1 VYYSQLQL
9 AKWETWTPSA
19 EFIARAKPVRWFSI
33 VIRAKGRPADLT
45 AAVRDQVLSLD
56 PDQPITN
63 LGPMKDL
70 FDARLSTRRFNML
83 LFGVFAGSALLLAS
97 IGIYGVISYSVAQR
111 VNEIGIRI
119 ALGAK
124 QRDVLWLIIGQG
136 MGLALAGL
144 GIGLTASSGLTRL
157 IKSLLYG
164 VSASDPVTLTAVS
177 TLLALTA
184 LLACY
189 LPARKAT
196 RIDPLAALRRE

>member
-1 VYYSQLQL
+1 
-9 AKWETWTPSA
+9 
-19 EFIARAKPVRWFSI
+19 
-33 VIRAKGRPADLT
+33 
-45 AAVRDQVLSLD
+45 
-56 PDQPITN
+56 
-63 LGPMKDL
+63 MKDL
-70 FDARLSTRRFNML
+70 FEARLSSRRFNML
-83 LFGVFAGSALLLAS
+83 LFNVFAGSALLLAS

-124 QRDVLWLIIGQG
+124 QRDVFWLIIGQG

-164 VSASDPVTLTAVS
+164 VSASDPATLTAVS

-196 RIDPLAALRRE
+196 KIDPLAALRRE